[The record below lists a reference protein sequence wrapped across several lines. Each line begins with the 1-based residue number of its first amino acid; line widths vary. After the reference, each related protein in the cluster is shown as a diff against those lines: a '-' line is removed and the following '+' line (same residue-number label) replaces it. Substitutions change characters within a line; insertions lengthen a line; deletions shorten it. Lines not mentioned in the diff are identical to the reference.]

1 MNALALAVVLQA
13 SLAAG
18 ASDYRTAHAASV
30 DSGRPLVVLVGADW
44 CPGCR
49 QMKTVLT
56 PDFERRTGE
65 RVVFARVDA
74 DSQPGLAQRLMRGEG
89 IPQLI
94 MYRKTEK
101 GWKASR
107 LIGAQSP
114 STVASFIQ
122 SGIRE
127 TPAADKAP
135 AAEKTAETKTAETK
149 PVSLTNGG

>member
-1 MNALALAVVLQA
+1 MNSLALAVVLQA

-44 CPGCR
+44 CPGCQ

-74 DSQPGLAQRLMRGEG
+74 DSQPGLAQRLMRGAG
-89 IPQLI
+89 IPQLV

-101 GWKASR
+101 GWKARR
-107 LIGAQSP
+107 LIGAQSQ

-122 SGIRE
+122 EGIRDSAPVAE
-127 TPAADKAP
+127 KKPEAEKAP
-135 AAEKTAETKTAETK
+135 ATQ
-149 PVSLTNGG
+149 PVSLGTGG